1 MIKDTE
7 WFELRKQI
15 AGCRKCSNTTK
26 VWLTA
31 LATFANDTGFC
42 YPNQGQIAERMGR
55 KNRKHLERCS
65 KQAAECGHIVVG
77 SKMTS
82 AGKSNNYQLALTP
95 IQVVTPIEEATLDN
109 EQVTQDEVAFLTET
123 ISPVSSPLCL
133 TGGGGYPQ
141 NRGGDTTQVGV
152 GTPIDVPITPI
163 VTPSLSPLVTPI
175 DDEALPHKRSQG
187 NEGVRVSLDNKTDL
201 VYEINF
207 ILDDKSLVSS
217 VGDAL

>member
-1 MIKDTE
+1 MIKDKE

-95 IQVVTPIEEATLDN
+95 IEEVTPIEEATLND
-109 EQVTQDEVAFLTET
+109 EQVTQGEVATVTET
-123 ISPVSSPLCL
+123 ISPVSPTPCL
-133 TGGGGYPQ
+133 TSGGGYPQ
-141 NRGGDTTQVGV
+141 NRGGDASPVGV
-152 GTPIDVPITPI
+152 GTPIDVPVTPI
-163 VTPSLSPLVTPI
+163 LTPSLSPLVTPI
-175 DDEALPHKRSQG
+175 NDEALPHERSQG
-187 NEGVRVSLDNKTDL
+187 NEGVRVPLDTKTDL

-207 ILDDKSLVSS
+207 ILDSKSLVSS
-217 VGDAL
+217 VGDAV